1 MNFPLN
7 KARSGRAG
15 VDCHGACTRWKPWS
29 VAGWMRSAVDLGLRG
44 RKLRLSFA
52 WARAQAFIVHGQEL
66 RIHFKRTGAQAF
78 IVNGQELSPQLCTS
92 RSSSFD
98 CEKAI
103 ASIYKCFIDVIGF
116 RQGFRIE

>member
-29 VAGWMRSAVDLGLRG
+29 VAGWVRSAVDLGLRG

-52 WARAQAFIVHGQEL
+52 WARAQAFIVNGQEL
-66 RIHFKRTGAQAF
+66 RILCKRTGAQSA
-78 IVNGQELSPQLCTS
+78 IVHEQELKPRL
-92 RSSSFD
+92 
-98 CEKAI
+98 
-103 ASIYKCFIDVIGF
+103 
-116 RQGFRIE
+116 